1 MTDATNTSTISKDNC
16 PACGSGRLYTLS
28 DDRKMC
34 RDCRK
39 KFTPRPK
46 VFRLPVDQ
54 RKQIAESF
62 WSMVPTEEGANEL
75 DLNRKTLQ
83 RYYRHLRREIAWSSD
98 TDIAEMLQLNMNQR
112 QDKSS
117 GYFKQSSGK
126 IFPTC
131 HIALLQGKPRILADR
146 NLQITD
152 KVLATAPCAKIHYRN
167 KGNSTRFK
175 LDNLYIRKFRSNDL
189 IEAFDQD
196 FHTIRKFWAFS
207 NQQMAHYKVIN
218 NNNLFFFLKEMEF
231 RFNSTKEQ
239 DAIRFLISSLSSF
252 PES

>member
-1 MTDATNTSTISKDNC
+1 
-16 PACGSGRLYTLS
+16 
-28 DDRKMC
+28 MC

-54 RKQIAESF
+54 RKLIAESF
-62 WSMVPTEEGANEL
+62 WSMVPTEEGANDL
-75 DLNRKTLQ
+75 DLNKKTLQ

-98 TDIAEMLQLNMNQR
+98 TAIATILQLAMNQR
-112 QDKSS
+112 HDRSS
-117 GYFKQSSGK
+117 GHDDQSTSKQ
-126 IFPTC
+126 FPSY
-131 HIALLQGKPRILADR
+131 HIALLQGKPRILSER
-146 NLQITD
+146 NLQLTD
-152 KVLATAPCAKIHYRN
+152 EVLSTSPCAKINYRD
-167 KGNSTRFK
+167 KVKTRRFK

-196 FHTIRKFWAFS
+196 FHAIRKFWTFAA
-207 NQQMAHYKVIN
+207 QQMAHYKVIN
-218 NNNLFFFLKEMEF
+218 SNNLFFYLKEMEF

-239 DAIRFLISSLSSF
+239 DAIRFLINSLSSF